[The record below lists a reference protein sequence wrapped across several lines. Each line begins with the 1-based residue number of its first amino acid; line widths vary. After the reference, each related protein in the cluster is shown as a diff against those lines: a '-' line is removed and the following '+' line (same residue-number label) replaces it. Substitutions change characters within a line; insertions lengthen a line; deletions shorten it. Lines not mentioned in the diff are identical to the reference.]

1 MVVAHGAPV
10 GERYRKADAVREH
23 AQNNALALVHRE
35 GGAAARHPVD
45 RVFWD
50 DAARTARIIPY
61 PAHHEVVVERAAGA
75 VPP

>member
-50 DAARTARIIPY
+50 DAAGGTTGNRVHGQLQGR
-61 PAHHEVVVERAAGA
+61 RAALGGMK
-75 VPP
+75 V